1 MAKTIIKKLKPHK
14 EKRVMYELSF
24 LLPSYAFIYEQL
36 DNIQKYQDTKTDER
50 LYFLAQEISKEI
62 MTKSIYYKNFHKK
75 AVTHINILI
84 TKYEIQSLDTN
95 SFIVGISLLLYYF
108 EIKDKVIKL
117 DNKLID
123 YGNEVF
129 DYFASKDE
137 IELLNHSSTFSE
149 LIFNDLDSN
158 L

>member
-1 MAKTIIKKLKPHK
+1 M
-14 EKRVMYELSF
+14 VY
-24 LLPSYAFIYEQL
+24 
-36 DNIQKYQDTKTDER
+36 
-50 LYFLAQEISKEI
+50 
-62 MTKSIYYKNFHKK
+62 
-75 AVTHINILI
+75 
-84 TKYEIQSLDTN
+84 TN

-123 YGNEVF
+123 YCNEVF

-137 IELLNHSSTFSE
+137 IELLNYSSTFSE

>member
-1 MAKTIIKKLKPHK
+1 
-14 EKRVMYELSF
+14 
-24 LLPSYAFIYEQL
+24 
-36 DNIQKYQDTKTDER
+36 
-50 LYFLAQEISKEI
+50 
-62 MTKSIYYKNFHKK
+62 
-75 AVTHINILI
+75 
-84 TKYEIQSLDTN
+84 
-95 SFIVGISLLLYYF
+95 
-108 EIKDKVIKL
+108 VIKL

-123 YGNEVF
+123 YCNEVF